1 MRFLVLIVLF
11 LTLSGFAP
19 NDARK
24 ANEAYERGDYEEA
37 AELYRSAIELE
48 PDNPRLY
55 YNLGNAL
62 AQSGNF
68 DEAARAYDQY
78 RNMTEDA
85 GEESLADYNQGRML
99 TDTENFDEALNYFR
113 EALKKNPDDADTRYN
128 YELARRKQQQQ
139 QEEQQQ
145 NQDQNQNQQN
155 DDQDQQQQQNNQDPQ
170 DNQQQNDQ
178 QQNNPDQDQNQNQ
191 QQDQQ
196 QQQRPEE
203 LTREEAENLL
213 DALEELERDLLENQ
227 KKESSQSNS
236 RNEKD
241 W

>member
-24 ANEAYERGDYEEA
+24 ANEAYERGDYETA
-37 AELYRSAIELE
+37 AELYRSAIEQD

-62 AQSGNF
+62 AQSGNP
-68 DEAARAYDQY
+68 DEATRAYEQY
-78 RNMTEDA
+78 RSMIEDA
-85 GEESLADYNQGRML
+85 GQESLADYNQGRML
-99 TDTENFDEALNYFR
+99 TDTENFDEALNFFR
-113 EALKKNPDDADTRYN
+113 EALKKNPDDEDARFN
-128 YELARRKQQQQ
+128 YELAKRKQEQQ
-139 QEEQQQ
+139 QEEQQ
-145 NQDQNQNQQN
+145 NQDQNQQN
-155 DDQDQQQQQNNQDPQ
+155 DDQEQQDQDQQQQQNNENPQ

-178 QQNNPDQDQNQNQ
+178 QQNNPDQNQ

-227 KKESSQSNS
+227 KKESSQSNT